1 MTSTSV
7 ATVELEDN
15 IDAQRVGK
23 FMCVVP
29 PKVRSSRAIENLS
42 RRLSAAPHLRLER
55 RATRGPSRANERR
68 ETTFALT
75 SSVFLAL
82 ATAPSPEQTL
92 RVNPYGVASRAEPH
106 TALDD
111 ALSALEFQTSSTSA
125 DGGGVAIS
133 VGPAIQAFTDNEI
146 IVSFCGH
153 LTNVDYL
160 AWRLFSAEGRRGDA
174 LSRKHASPLE
184 AASALIGGRCYEA
197 ELVCHMYKTFGTK
210 ALPKLRGQFSFVCFD
225 ARSVRV
231 FAARDP
237 SGTYPLLYGRDASGT
252 VVVANFESAER
263 VFASTE
269 PEPNDA
275 AIPKFLKSVPAGC
288 FIYGHRGIAPQ
299 RFAKDEAS
307 AKKQAS
313 KTSDAVAN
321 ALRGLRVGRRSLDG
335 RKSTDGNR
343 RRSMDCAGSSPP
355 TDGAWSRTSGG
366 KSRLPWRKDS
376 LDEPPPGA
384 DADGGEKKASPLDAS
399 AKPWSTGDLSLAH
412 CDGETHSESSDHG
425 ETEPALDA
433 ERGATLAGLETDEA
447 HDVLSDAARSSKA
460 LEPGTARDHAQAET
474 VAVKAAVAALRR
486 VASGANMKGM
496 VRMGSSNALHA
507 LGMGRDTNET
517 PDTVSALSGL
527 SSARRSSG
535 EEPHRARRVSGNSDA
550 TDVSSEGGNMSIHR
564 VPSRSGLISSM
575 VKVASFGNLGGLQH
589 VGSLNDLRHAAKE
602 KRKKEGPPGDDAE
615 DDAEDAWADM
625 SLLVISNAAPERE

>member
-1 MTSTSV
+1 MS
-7 ATVELEDN
+7 
-15 IDAQRVGK
+15 
-23 FMCVVP
+23 P
-29 PKVRSSRAIENLS
+29 PK
-42 RRLSAAPHLRLER
+42 
-55 RATRGPSRANERR
+55 
-68 ETTFALT
+68 
-75 SSVFLAL
+75 
-82 ATAPSPEQTL
+82 QTL
-92 RVNPYGVASRAEPH
+92 RVNPYGVASRAEPN

-174 LSRKHASPLE
+174 LSRQHKSLLE

-197 ELVCHMYKTFGTK
+197 ELVCHMYKAFGTK

-237 SGTYPLLYGRDASGT
+237 SGTYPLLYGRDESGA

-263 VFASTE
+263 MFEIGQRALDD
-269 PEPNDA
+269 DA
-275 AIPKFLKSVPAGC
+275 PATTAKPPRRLLKPVPAGC
-288 FIYGHRGIAPQ
+288 FIYGHRGIEPQ

-321 ALRGLRVGRRSLDG
+321 ALRGLRVSRRSLDA
-335 RKSTDGNR
+335 RARPADSNR
-343 RRSMDCAGSSPP
+343 RRSMDAPSPHVSPP
-355 TDGAWSRTSGG
+355 APGAWSRQSGG
-366 KSRLPWRKDS
+366 KSQLPWRRES
-376 LDEPPPGA
+376 LD
-384 DADGGEKKASPLDAS
+384 GEEHKTSPSPLDAS
-399 AKPWSTGDLSLAH
+399 AKPWSTGDLSLP
-412 CDGETHSESSDHG
+412 DT
-425 ETEPALDA
+425 ETEPALSA
-433 ERGATLAGLETDEA
+433 EHGATLAGLDVDEA
-447 HDVLSDAARSSKA
+447 HDVLSDAAQSAKA
-460 LEPGTARDHAQAET
+460 LEPGTAREHEQAES
-474 VAVKAAVAALRR
+474 VAVRAAAAALRR

-496 VRMGSSNALHA
+496 VRLGSSNALHA
-507 LGMGRDTNET
+507 LGLGRAGEGADGLA
-517 PDTVSALSGL
+517 ALSGR
-527 SSARRSSG
+527 SGARRSSG
-535 EEPHRARRVSGNSDA
+535 EERARRISGNSDS
-550 TDVSSEGGNMSIHR
+550 TSESEGGNMAIHR

-589 VGSLNDLRHAAKE
+589 VGSLNDLRHAAGE
-602 KRKKEGPPGDDAE
+602 KTKKKGAPGDDAGDE
-615 DDAEDAWADM
+615 AEDAWADV
-625 SLLVISNAAPERE
+625 SLLVISNSAAERG